1 MGGIT
6 ISETKLKDIKII
18 EPAVFGDRR
27 GFFTESSSE
36 GEFQKVGI
44 FKSLFKII
52 THFQKGSFA

>member
-36 GEFQKVGI
+36 VEFQKVGI
-44 FKSLFKII
+44 FISLFNII
-52 THFQKGSFA
+52 IHFLRKLES

>member
-27 GFFTESSSE
+27 GFFTESYSE

-44 FKSLFKII
+44 FKSLSKII